1 MCGRYRLSRRK
12 EVLAEYFGADFADMD
27 WEPRYNIAPTQPVP
41 VLRRDQQGTLRASLM
56 QWGLIPSWAGDP
68 SVGDRT
74 INAKAETA
82 ASKPSFRE
90 PLQRKRCLI
99 PADAF
104 FEWKRVGKAK
114 HPFCFEVG
122 DGAIFA
128 FAGLW
133 DSWRGRDGQSVESC
147 TILTTTPNELLAD
160 VHDRMPVI
168 LAPEHHDHWLD
179 PGMQDAAAAVALLK
193 PFRSG
198 LMRRYSVSTRVNFVA
213 NDDPD
218 CSAPVDL
225 PAAIPTLLD

>member
-12 EVLAEYFGADFADMD
+12 EVLAEYFGADFSEMNWAG
-27 WEPRYNIAPTQPVP
+27 RHNIAPTQQVP
-41 VLRRDQQGTLRASLM
+41 VVRRDEQGTLGACLM
-56 QWGLIPSWAGDP
+56 RWGLIPSWAPDP
-68 SVGDRT
+68 SAGGRT
-74 INAKAETA
+74 INARAETA

-104 FEWKRVGKAK
+104 YEWKRVGKAK
-114 HPFCFEVG
+114 QPFCFEVG

-133 DSWRGRDGQSVESC
+133 DSWRGPDGQSVESC

-168 LAPEHHDHWLD
+168 LARERRDSWLD
-179 PGMQDAAAAVALLK
+179 PFMRDAAAAVALLK
-193 PFRSG
+193 PLEAH
-198 LMRRYSVSTRVNFVA
+198 LMRRYAVSTRVNSVA

-218 CSAPVDL
+218 CSAPVEL
-225 PAAIPTLLD
+225 PKAAATLFD